1 MWKYHLLID
10 EDVFFC
16 KWNTFTY
23 PINNFNLFMA
33 NILNRTAL
41 RHLHDVKT
49 VCPRNWDLLGRER
62 SRLLSNIDIH
72 FHMAYEY
79 EWCFVTKTVER
90 GREGESLSCLALVA
104 NKSAKSVPL
113 VKIRPSSSQTLTSK
127 KSPSLFIYISWCKKY
142 SFKQT
147 KNQFS
152 TKNVFAVLM
161 QNFTFIVPLL
171 ENF

>member
-1 MWKYHLLID
+1 MID

-16 KWNTFTY
+16 KWNKFTY

-49 VCPRNWDLLGRER
+49 VCPRNWDLLG
-62 SRLLSNIDIH
+62 RLLSNIDIH

-171 ENF
+171 EKF